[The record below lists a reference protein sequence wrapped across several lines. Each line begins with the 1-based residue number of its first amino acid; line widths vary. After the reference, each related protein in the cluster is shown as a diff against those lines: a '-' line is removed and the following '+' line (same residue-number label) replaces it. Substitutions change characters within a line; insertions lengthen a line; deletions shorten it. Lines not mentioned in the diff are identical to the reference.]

1 MSVSTVRPGL
11 AAECLERPER
21 PERPRLAPPPG
32 GSAAGDGPGGS
43 GRDEAVEWVRR
54 QLAWEHRLAGLR
66 EQAMSADVA
75 G

>member
-11 AAECLERPER
+11 AAERLERPER

-32 GSAAGDGPGGS
+32 GSAAGDAPGGR